1 MGVLLQILSFSELPH
16 IETIE
21 SRQGIITRHA
31 SIAIESML
39 PIKDDIEC
47 RHDDAYDPKGY
58 MSTILEPD
66 INQAEYRGEYIQP
79 MFYQKSNHL

>member
-1 MGVLLQILSFSELPH
+1 VTDGEFLLQILSFSELPH
-16 IETIE
+16 IEAIE

-31 SIAIESML
+31 SITIESML

-47 RHDDAYDPKGY
+47 RHDDAYDPKGH

-66 INQAEYRGEYIQP
+66 INQAQYRRKYI
-79 MFYQKSNHL
+79 

>member
-1 MGVLLQILSFSELPH
+1 
-16 IETIE
+16 
-21 SRQGIITRHA
+21 
-31 SIAIESML
+31 ML

-66 INQAEYRGEYIQP
+66 IN
-79 MFYQKSNHL
+79 